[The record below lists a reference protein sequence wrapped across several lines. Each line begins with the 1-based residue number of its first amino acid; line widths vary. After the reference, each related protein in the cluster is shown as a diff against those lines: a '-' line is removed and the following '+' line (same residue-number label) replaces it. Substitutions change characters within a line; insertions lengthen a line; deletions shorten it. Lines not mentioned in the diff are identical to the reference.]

1 VPAAVTFRANKA
13 TTAEDAMTFTVNE
26 ISPAG
31 AVEILDYDC
40 RSDDP
45 GAFAQLRET
54 FLAHPIVCIRNQ
66 TLSPTE
72 QASFARRWGALEG
85 QDRSAYCHPED
96 KDVLILS
103 NERRPD
109 GSQVGIV
116 DAGDFWHSDSSHIQD
131 PCLITMLY
139 AIKNPMQGGDTHFLN
154 MVQVY
159 EALPE
164 ELKRRIAGR
173 DAVHHISKLLNP
185 RVAVSSERAGAADY
199 YKAREKETKPVTQP
213 MVRTHPITGRQAL
226 YISPRFTIAIDGMP
240 DAEAQPL
247 LDELFRFMFSDTAWQ
262 YTHKWKDGDF
272 VFWDNACLNHMAGG
286 GYQYPDTR
294 RMHRTTIAGTR
305 PFYRPQAA

>member
-1 VPAAVTFRANKA
+1 MP
-13 TTAEDAMTFTVNE
+13 FTVNE

-31 AVEILDYDC
+31 AVEVVGYDC
-40 RSDDP
+40 RSDD
-45 GAFAQLRET
+45 AADFERLRQT
-54 FLAHPIVCIRNQ
+54 FFAHPIVCIRNQ
-66 TLSPTE
+66 SLSPCE
-72 QASFARRWGALEG
+72 QATFARRWGSLEG

-96 KDVLILS
+96 SDILILS

-139 AIKNPMQGGDTHFLN
+139 SVKNPEQGGDTHFLN

-159 EALPE
+159 NALPAAM
-164 ELKRRIAGR
+164 KTRIEGLNAI
-173 DAVHHISKLLNP
+173 HHVAKTLNP
-185 RVAVSSERAGAADY
+185 RVTVSKEREAAVDY

-213 MVRTHPITGRQAL
+213 MVRTHPVTGEQAL
-226 YISPRFTIAIDGMP
+226 YISPRFTIAIEGMP

-247 LDELFRFMFSDTAWQ
+247 LDELFRFAFSNVAWQ
-262 YTHKWKDGDF
+262 YTHKWQDGDF

-286 GYQYPDTR
+286 GYSYPDIR
-294 RMHRTTIAGTR
+294 RMHRTTIAGER
-305 PFYRPQAA
+305 PFYRPKAA